1 MVERLRDVPAAR
13 ALRVRFLAIQKLL
26 QLFPGVRT
34 LEYYAYL
41 WADQHAALM
50 LALERTNA
58 PLGVDPT
65 CHELDPNR
73 QPLVLPRLPAKTL
86 FNLPMI
92 W

>member
-1 MVERLRDVPAAR
+1 MVERLKDVPAAR
-13 ALRVRFLAIQKLL
+13 ALRVRFLAIQTLL
-26 QLFPGVRT
+26 QLFSGIRT

-50 LALERTNA
+50 LALERTSS
-58 PLGVDPT
+58 PLSVDPM
-65 CHELDPNR
+65 CSELDPDK